1 MIERLRILLSR
12 DDELHTR
19 GYFLL
24 ARLFREQG
32 WEVIL
37 GGVQTPREIATTAL
51 AEDVDLI
58 GYHIMTGAPEILV
71 PSLVENLKALNC
83 DKPIVV
89 GGIIP
94 PQLIPQLKA
103 LGVKEIFT
111 PGSSLDAITRCIGQ
125 LLSPKTLDN

>member
-1 MIERLRILLSR
+1 MERIKILLSR

-19 GYFLL
+19 GYYLL
-24 ARLFREQG
+24 ARIFREQG

-37 GGVQTPREIATTAL
+37 GGVQTPREIAATAL

-71 PSLVENLKALNC
+71 PMLFDSLRERGVS
-83 DKPIVV
+83 DKPVVV

-94 PQLIPQLKA
+94 PHLIPQLKQW
-103 LGVKEIFT
+103 GVKEVFV
-111 PGSSLDAITRCIGQ
+111 PGSSTEAIVKFIRD
-125 LLSPKTLDN
+125 LALSGIR